1 MLWSDEAIFSLVI
14 LHSLVCLQVTDS
26 IYDLVGAEVP
36 AKVKVQN
43 LERVFGSMDS
53 DKDGVISLEEFT
65 VYCSTNTHV
74 LDSLAVLPWATHSPG
89 LEGSKWNKEFPKG
102 GI

>member
-1 MLWSDEAIFSLVI
+1 MKAHFLSSSYISWCKGP
-14 LHSLVCLQVTDS
+14 CLQVTDS

-74 LDSLAVLPWATHSPG
+74 LDSLAVLP
-89 LEGSKWNKEFPKG
+89 
-102 GI
+102 

>member
-1 MLWSDEAIFSLVI
+1 MLFSDEAIFSLVI
-14 LHSLVCLQVTDS
+14 LHFLVCSCAMCLQVTDS

-74 LDSLAVLPWATHSPG
+74 LDSLAVLP
-89 LEGSKWNKEFPKG
+89 
-102 GI
+102 